1 MGKSKMC
8 GSCGDLSNQALAQQ
22 GVQYVWH
29 DDKPKTEVVYIRA
42 TLIHTGECGQVGVRI
57 EQPGGH
63 AVVVPSKSEIFKM
76 KRYEKLEKYAQ

>member
-8 GSCGDLSNQALAQQ
+8 GSWEDQPNRALRQQ

-63 AVVVPSKSEIFKM
+63 AVVVPSMSEVFKM
-76 KRYEKLEKYAQ
+76 KRYEKLEKYEQ